1 MPHRRALSLA
11 LTLLTLAVC
20 APTAAAQALPRVAI
34 AVARSIPDEPKVAGR
49 MTVRDGARVDYRGR
63 IAIERRGQSSQMF
76 PKKSWS
82 IETRTVRG
90 GNRDVSLLG
99 LPEENDWVL
108 YAPYND
114 KSLMRNVLAYETARS
129 IGRYASRTRFVEV
142 TLNGRYHGV
151 YVLMERLKLDDR
163 RVALEQP
170 ATLLEW
176 TFDFQARRKGSFFRL
191 PVTRRPLLF
200 EDPER
205 GELSRARRAAVQRSL
220 AAAERTLYGRRFR
233 DPARGWRAHID
244 EPAAID
250 FVLLNELFK
259 NEDAFHASTYVA
271 RGGTGRWQ
279 LGPVW
284 DFDISMGNSD
294 YGPSRFLTGS
304 MLARRDWAERLYRD
318 RAFVAA
324 LAARWR
330 ELRAQGLARG
340 LLRRVDRHA
349 ARLAASGAAGRN
361 FRRWRV
367 LGRRVWPNP
376 PAARS
381 RTTYGAEVRALRG
394 WLSRRIVW
402 LDRHA
407 GRLGDRPA

>member
-1 MPHRRALSLA
+1 VSRSRVLA
-11 LTLLTLAVC
+11 LPVALLALAVC
-20 APTAAAQALPRVAI
+20 APAAAAQALPRIAI
-34 AVARSIPDEPKVAGR
+34 AVPRSIPNEPKVAGR
-49 MTVRDGARVDYRGR
+49 MTVRDGTRIDDRGR
-63 IAIERRGQSSQMF
+63 VAIELRGQSSQMF

-82 IETRTVRG
+82 LETRTARG
-90 GNRDVSLLG
+90 GNRNVSLLG

-114 KSLMRNVLAYETARS
+114 KSLMRNVLAYETARR
-129 IGRYASRTRFVEV
+129 IGRYASRTRFVEL

-163 RVALEQP
+163 RVELEQP

-176 TFDFQARRKGSFFRL
+176 TFDFQARRKGAFFRL
-191 PVTRRPLLF
+191 PVTRRPILF
-200 EDPER
+200 ADPER
-205 GELSRARRAAVQRSL
+205 GELSRGRRRAVQRSL
-220 AAAERTLYGRRFR
+220 AAAERSLYGRRFR

-259 NEDAFHASTYVA
+259 NEDAFHASTYLA
-271 RGGTGRWQ
+271 RGGGGRWQ

-294 YGPSRFLTGS
+294 YGPSRLLTGS

-318 RAFVAA
+318 RAFIAA

-330 ELRAQGLARG
+330 ELRAGGLRRD

-349 ARLAASGAAGRN
+349 ARLTASGAAGRN

-376 PAARS
+376 PSARS
-381 RTTYGAEVRALRG
+381 RTTYGSEVRTLRS
-394 WLSRRIVW
+394 WLSRRIAW
-402 LDRHA
+402 LDRNV
-407 GRLGDRPA
+407 GRLAHGRA